1 MLPNANNKITIT
13 HATVVVPHNADEV
26 SVTLD
31 ASQHPI
37 AKDVSVVATTRG
49 SHSNQNVFVKS
60 LSNSSGSWVIT
71 FGLSSVSV
79 NEFLTSIDYM
89 VYSSVV

>member
-1 MLPNANNKITIT
+1 MLPNANNNFTIT
-13 HATVVVPHNADEV
+13 HATVVVPDSADEV

-31 ASQHPI
+31 AAMHPI
-37 AKDVSVVATTRG
+37 AKQISVVANARG